1 MTPGGT
7 ALTVHDETE
16 FTQLVANYRPELQLH
31 CYRMLGS
38 YDESEDLVQE
48 TFLRAWRSRE
58 SRRDPGS
65 VRAWLYRIATNACLD
80 VLKRN
85 RRRPRQSDEDAA
97 LPPAAVPWLQP
108 YPDHLLEQIPA
119 GDAEPHAAVV
129 TKETIELAFL
139 AAIQLLP
146 PRQRAALV
154 LRDVQ
159 GWSARETAQT
169 LEASVASVNS
179 ALQRA
184 RATLREHLPD
194 RRTDWSRSANP
205 SDDERAVLQRYM
217 EAIDRADDA
226 ALSAVL
232 SEDVRVGHQAGAGG
246 HVAPDPTWYQGRA
259 TVIAAW
265 EPILHVPDAP
275 EIKMVPTR
283 ANRQPA
289 VATYIRESGGSEF
302 RAFALAVLRVED
314 GAVAEL
320 TVFVP
325 DVFPSFGLP
334 ATV

>member
-1 MTPGGT
+1 M
-7 ALTVHDETE
+7 TVHDETD
-16 FTQLVANYRPELQLH
+16 FTELVEKYRPELRVH

-48 TFLRAWRSRE
+48 TFLKAWRGRGT
-58 SRRDPGS
+58 RRDPGS

-80 VLKRN
+80 VLKRH
-85 RRRPRQSDEDAA
+85 RRRPRPVDGDAGGP
-97 LPPAAVPWLQP
+97 PPAAIPWLQP
-108 YPDHLLEQIPA
+108 YPDQLLEQIPA
-119 GDAEPHAAVV
+119 GDAEPHTAVV

-154 LRDVQ
+154 LRDVL
-159 GWSARETAQT
+159 GWSARETAET

-184 RATLREHLPD
+184 RGTLREYLPD
-194 RRTDWSRSANP
+194 RRTDWARSADP
-205 SDDERAVLQRYM
+205 TEDERAVLKRYM
-217 EAIDRADDA
+217 DAIERADDA
-226 ALSAVL
+226 ALASVL
-232 SEDVRVGHQAGAGG
+232 SQDVRVGHQAGAGG
-246 HVAPDPTWYQGRA
+246 HLAPEPTWYQGRD

-265 EPILHVPDAP
+265 APILHTPDAP
-275 EIKMVPTR
+275 EIKMLPAR

-289 VATYIRESGGSEF
+289 VATYIREPGGSEF

-320 TVFVP
+320 TAFVP
-325 DVFPSFGLP
+325 DVFPAFGLP